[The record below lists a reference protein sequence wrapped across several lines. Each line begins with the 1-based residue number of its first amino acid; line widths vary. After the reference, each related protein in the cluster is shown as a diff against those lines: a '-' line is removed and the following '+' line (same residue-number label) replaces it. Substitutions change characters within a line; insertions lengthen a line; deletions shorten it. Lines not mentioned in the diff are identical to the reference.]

1 MIPDR
6 NTLRKQYET
15 YVSVLAYIAKDLTE
29 QVEQIV
35 HRLPSHP
42 MVKGRHKEF
51 GSYYKKYLKL
61 LNAQEG
67 DSSSVVTGPVSDDP
81 AAADPVITDL
91 IGLRVVCPF
100 IEDLAAVE
108 DILRE
113 HFTVLELDRKGAHF
127 SFKEFG
133 YESIH
138 LLIEIPNAILEKRG
152 NCGCEVA
159 EIQIRTILQDA
170 WAEVE
175 HELVYKA
182 EFTPFDDPM
191 KRKLAAVNASLSLAD
206 NIFQEIRTYQRQLNG
221 QLGKRRDSFFRKIE
235 EATDGLLF
243 DEEKDKPEVDALY
256 RHPGEKNTIDDLLL
270 NALYAH
276 NKNHFDEAIS
286 FYSRILDM
294 KPDEAVTSLIYKHR
308 GMANFA
314 QSHYE
319 EAIEDFG
326 CSLEMDPRSYKAVY
340 YRGVVKSVLRRYSEA
355 LDDFTLS
362 LKINPYQNYTLY
374 RRGQA
379 YYHLGDYPAALA
391 DCEASLALD
400 PDSEGAAKFRTLLQ
414 EKLKMLG

>member
-1 MIPDR
+1 MVPDR
-6 NTLRKQYET
+6 NTLLQQYERHASAMAH
-15 YVSVLAYIAKDLTE
+15 VSKDLTE
-29 QVEQIV
+29 MVEGAL
-35 HRLPSHP
+35 RGLSSHP

-51 GSYYKKYLKL
+51 SSYYKKYLKL
-61 LNAQEG
+61 LNAQKE
-67 DSSSVVTGPVSDDP
+67 
-81 AAADPVITDL
+81 DPVITDL

-100 IEDLAAVE
+100 LEDLGAVE

-113 HFTVLELDRKGAHF
+113 RFTVLELDRKGAHF

-138 LLIEIPNAILEKRG
+138 LLIKIPDSLLEKRG
-152 NCGCEVA
+152 QCNCEVA

-206 NIFQEIRTYQRQLNG
+206 SIFQEIRTYQRQLNG
-221 QLGKRRDSFFRKIE
+221 ELSKRRDSFFRKIE
-235 EATDGLLF
+235 ESTDGLIF
-243 DEEKDKPEVDALY
+243 EEQERTEITEYVQLGGKD
-256 RHPGEKNTIDDLLL
+256 TIDDLLL

-276 NKNHFDEAIS
+276 NKSHFDEAID
-286 FYSRILDM
+286 FYSRILDL
-294 KPDEAVTSLIYKHR
+294 KPDDAVTSLIYKHR

-319 EAIEDFG
+319 EAIEDF
-326 CSLEMDPRSYKAVY
+326 SHALENDTASYKAAY
-340 YRGVVKSVLRRYSEA
+340 YRGVVKSVLQRYSEA
-355 LDDFTLS
+355 IDDFTLS
-362 LKINPYQNYTLY
+362 LEINPYQNFTLY

-379 YYHLGDYPAALA
+379 YYHLEDYPAALA

-400 PDSEGAAKFRTLLQ
+400 PESEGAAKFRNLLQ
-414 EKLKMLG
+414 EKLKMTG